1 VHAAWYATTL
11 LASLLFLL
19 MLPPLQS
26 NDETGHWGRV
36 WSVAFGGGLVCR
48 TVPAVGAQLPDAV
61 DYNRI
66 RNGTNPYHFASLD
79 AARAIKGST
88 DRRRAWGACFYSPV
102 AYVLPALAMRL
113 VSTPT
118 DPSQRAGLVSAF
130 YAARVVNWTLMGAA
144 VLAFLLLAPEL
155 RNLTLVLYSLPM
167 VTQQTIS
174 INQDS
179 TIFLFMFAL
188 LAVALRPPGVA
199 QLVALAAAV
208 AGLTLLKVVYFPL
221 VLVLVG
227 AWLRLRR
234 EGRPLPRAAW
244 WALGAL
250 ALAPLIAEAAWAR
263 WNAGRQTAL
272 PPGIDPR
279 AQLAYVRSHPF
290 AFLGTLAH
298 QVGDFFGDGHMNGG
312 WPGIFGVLGWA
323 SWEIGGRAFR
333 ALGGAVVV
341 ALVADAVQPPR
352 EGTRLR
358 LWGDAILPLVGAVGV
373 VVATATAMYFVFSGP
388 GAPFIAGVQGRY
400 LHVPLFVMLA
410 VAVRWAQAWGA
421 RHRTVELVRRGA
433 PLMSWLAFGL
443 CAIGIVDGFATLAR
457 VYYF

>member
-1 VHAAWYATTL
+1 MHAAWFATTL
-11 LASLLFLL
+11 LASLLFLA

-61 DYNRI
+61 DYNHI
-66 RNGTNPYHFASLD
+66 RNGTIGYRFGHLD
-79 AARAIKGST
+79 TARAIKGSP

-113 VSTPT
+113 VATPT

-130 YAARVVNWTLMGAA
+130 YAARIVNWMLMGAA
-144 VLAFLLLAPEL
+144 VLAFLLLVPEL

-179 TIFLFMFAL
+179 TIFFFMFAL
-188 LAVALRPPGVA
+188 LAVALRPPSIA
-199 QLVALAAAV
+199 QLVALAVAL

-221 VLVLVG
+221 VLVFVA
-227 AWLRLRR
+227 AWLRLRSDGPPL
-234 EGRPLPRAAW
+234 GRRAW

-250 ALAPLIAEAAWAR
+250 ALAPILAEAIWAR
-263 WNAGRQTAL
+263 WNAGGQTAL
-272 PPGIDPR
+272 PTGIDPR
-279 AQLAYVRSHPF
+279 AQLAFVRAHPF
-290 AFLGTLAH
+290 AFLGSLAH
-298 QVGDFFGDGHMNGG
+298 QVRDFFGDGSMNGG
-312 WPGIFGVLGWA
+312 WPGILGVLGWA
-323 SWEIGGRAFR
+323 SWEIGARAFR
-333 ALGGAVVV
+333 ALGCAILV

-358 LWGDAILPLVGAVGV
+358 LWGDAILPLVAAVGV
-373 VVATATAMYFVFSGP
+373 IAATATAMYFVFSGP
-388 GAPFIAGVQGRY
+388 GAPYIAGVQGRY
-400 LHVPLFVMLA
+400 LHVPLFVILA
-410 VAVRWAQAWGA
+410 VAARWAQAWGA
-421 RHRTVELVRRGA
+421 RHRTVELLRRA
-433 PLMSWLAFGL
+433 SPLLSWLAFGL
-443 CAIGIVDGFATLAR
+443 CLIGIVDGFATLAR